1 MEIQLVSTCHCV
13 FSAAL
18 CSSVLADEEEL
29 WKWIK
34 GTCSDYFILFQVML
48 LYHVNSWFRLI
59 LFSDLLLPEIKKKSE
74 KMRQGRELYCIYL
87 LSFMC

>member
-1 MEIQLVSTCHCV
+1 M

-74 KMRQGRELYCIYL
+74 KMRQGRELYWIYL
-87 LSFMC
+87 LSFMY